1 MATVNLLPNVDVSNS
16 PAWTLSTGSDV
27 YDLINDDHTGFASG
41 DSCNLSATATGKTC
55 VVQLQDFTEDHSSI
69 DSVQLVTKAGN
80 NGRGQSFEL
89 ETKLLP
95 ASGITPYYTEGSG
108 TQLASAGYRTQT
120 YTNRTTTDGSTAWN
134 NTLVDGL
141 RVNIKLDAHSG
152 GTTRF
157 TQVYIIATYTEPLAT
172 DNAVFFGTNF

>member
-1 MATVNLLPNVDVSNS
+1 MATVNLLPNADVSNS

-27 YDLINDDHTGFASG
+27 YALIDDDHTGTVAT
-41 DSCNLSATATGKTC
+41 DSNYLSATATGKSC
-55 VVQLQDFTEDHSSI
+55 IVQLEDFTEDHSSI
-69 DSVQLVTKAGN
+69 DGIQIVTRAGN
-80 NGRGQSFEL
+80 NQRGRTFDL

-95 ASGITPYYTEGSG
+95 AGFGSAYYTETSG
-108 TQLASAGYRTQT
+108 TQAASTTYRTQT

-134 NTLVDGL
+134 NTLVDAL

-157 TQVYIIATYTEPLAT
+157 TYAYVIVTYTEPVAT
-172 DNAVFFGTNF
+172 DNSVFFGTNF

>member
-1 MATVNLLPNVDVSNS
+1 MATVNLLPSSTIINN
-16 PAWTLSTGSDV
+16 WTISTGTAHEC
-27 YDLINDDHTGFASG
+27 LQDDHTGFASG
-41 DSCNLSATATGKTC
+41 DSSNLSATAVNKLC
-55 VVQLQDFTEDHSSI
+55 VLQFDDFTEDHSSI
-69 DSVQLVTKAGN
+69 DGIQIVTRAGN
-80 NGRGQSFEL
+80 NGRRQSFEL
-89 ETKLLP
+89 ETKLRP
-95 ASGITPYYTEGSG
+95 ASGMTSYYTEGSG